1 MTLISATDRRQ
12 SGGFTLLELM
22 IVLAI
27 LAMGSVLVIPG
38 LSGMDSRTFNAQVRA
53 AGSLL
58 NYARRTAVVTGR
70 PAVAS
75 FESQPERSEAE
86 ESEAEEAEIRTS
98 EAARSTLGPDAPWS
112 SRGVE
117 IAYRDSTRQLVEV
130 EDTIDITFFPE
141 GGSTGGELI
150 LTLDDREAVIVI
162 DPFSGRVRT
171 ELPDD

>member
-1 MTLISATDRRQ
+1 M
-12 SGGFTLLELM
+12 
-22 IVLAI
+22 LAI
-27 LAMGSVLVIPG
+27 LAMGSMLVIPG
-38 LSGMDSRTFNAQVRA
+38 LTGMESRTFNAQVREA
-53 AGSLL
+53 SSLL

-75 FESQPERSEAE
+75 FQSQPDEAA
-86 ESEAEEAEIRTS
+86 AEVDADIRTS

-117 IAYRDSTRQLVEV
+117 IAYRDSTQHLVEV
-130 EDTIDITFFPE
+130 EDDIDITFFPE

>member
-1 MTLISATDRRQ
+1 MTLISATDRHR

-27 LAMGSVLVIPG
+27 LAMGSMLVIPG
-38 LSGMDSRTFNAQVRA
+38 LTGMDTRTFNAQVREA
-53 AGSLL
+53 SALL

-75 FESQPERSEAE
+75 FQSQPDEAE
-86 ESEAEEAEIRTS
+86 GRDDAAIRTS
-98 EAARSTLGPDAPWS
+98 AAARSTLGSDAAWS

-117 IAYRDSTRQLVEV
+117 IAYRDSTQQLVEM
-130 EDTIDITFFPE
+130 DDAIDITFFPE

-150 LTLDDREAVIVI
+150 LRLDDREAVIVI

-171 ELPDD
+171 ELPND

>member
-1 MTLISATDRRQ
+1 M
-12 SGGFTLLELM
+12 
-22 IVLAI
+22 LAI
-27 LAMGSVLVIPG
+27 LAMGSMLVIPG
-38 LSGMDSRTFNAQVRA
+38 LTGMDSRTFNAQVRE

-75 FESQPERSEAE
+75 FESQSEESQPERSE
-86 ESEAEEAEIRTS
+86 ESEAEEADIRTS

-150 LTLDDREAVIVI
+150 LTLDDLEAVIVI

>member
-1 MTLISATDRRQ
+1 MTPISATDRRQ

-22 IVLAI
+22 IVLVI

-38 LSGMDSRTFNAQVRA
+38 LSGMDSRTFNAQVRE

-75 FESQPERSEAE
+75 FESQPER
-86 ESEAEEAEIRTS
+86 SEAEEAEIRTS

-117 IAYRDSTRQLVEV
+117 IAYRDSTQQLVEV

>member
-27 LAMGSVLVIPG
+27 LAMGSMLVIPG
-38 LSGMDSRTFNAQVRA
+38 LTGMDSRTFNAQVRE

-70 PAVAS
+70 PVVAS
-75 FESQPERSEAE
+75 FESQSE

-117 IAYRDSTRQLVEV
+117 IVYRDSTRQLVEV

>member
-1 MTLISATDRRQ
+1 M
-12 SGGFTLLELM
+12 
-22 IVLAI
+22 LAI
-27 LAMGSVLVIPG
+27 LAMGSMLVIPG
-38 LSGMDSRTFNAQVRA
+38 LTGMDTRTFNAQVREA
-53 AGSLL
+53 SSLL

-75 FESQPERSEAE
+75 FQSQPDEAAAE
-86 ESEAEEAEIRTS
+86 EDTDIRSSET
-98 EAARSTLGPDAPWS
+98 ARSTLGPDAPWS

-117 IAYRDSTRQLVEV
+117 VAYRDSTQQLVEV
-130 EDTIDITFFPE
+130 EDAIDITFFPE

>member
-1 MTLISATDRRQ
+1 MTLTSATDRRR

-27 LAMGSVLVIPG
+27 LAMGSMLVIPG
-38 LSGMDSRTFNAQVRA
+38 LTGMESRTFNAQVREA
-53 AGSLL
+53 SSLL

-75 FESQPERSEAE
+75 FQSQPD
-86 ESEAEEAEIRTS
+86 ESEVEDDAAVRTS

-117 IAYRDSTRQLVEV
+117 IAYRDSTQQLVDV
-130 EDTIDITFFPE
+130 EDAIDITFFPE

>member
-1 MTLISATDRRQ
+1 M
-12 SGGFTLLELM
+12 
-22 IVLAI
+22 LAI
-27 LAMGSVLVIPG
+27 LAMGSMLVIPG
-38 LSGMDSRTFNAQVRA
+38 LTGMESRTFNAQVREA
-53 AGSLL
+53 SSLL

-75 FESQPERSEAE
+75 FQSQPEASEVE
-86 ESEAEEAEIRTS
+86 EDAAVSAS

-117 IAYRDSTRQLVEV
+117 IAYRDSTQHLVEV
-130 EDTIDITFFPE
+130 EDDIDITFFPE

>member
-1 MTLISATDRRQ
+1 MTLISATDRRL

-27 LAMGSVLVIPG
+27 LAMGSMLVIPG
-38 LSGMDSRTFNAQVRA
+38 LTGMDTRTFNAQVREA
-53 AGSLL
+53 SSLL

-75 FESQPERSEAE
+75 FESQPDEAE
-86 ESEAEEAEIRTS
+86 AEQDADIRTS
-98 EAARSTLGPDAPWS
+98 EGARSTLGPDAPWS

-117 IAYRDSTRQLVEV
+117 IAYRDSTQQLVEV
-130 EDTIDITFFPE
+130 EDAIDITFFPE

>member
-1 MTLISATDRRQ
+1 M
-12 SGGFTLLELM
+12 
-22 IVLAI
+22 LAI
-27 LAMGSVLVIPG
+27 LAMGSMLVVPG
-38 LSGMDSRTFNAQVRA
+38 LTGMDTRTFNAQVREA
-53 AGSLL
+53 SSLL

-75 FESQPERSEAE
+75 FRSQPDEAEAE
-86 ESEAEEAEIRTS
+86 ESADIRTS

-117 IAYRDSTRQLVEV
+117 IAYRDSTQQRVEV
-130 EDTIDITFFPE
+130 EDVIDITFFPE

-162 DPFSGRVRT
+162 DPFSGRVRM

>member
-1 MTLISATDRRQ
+1 MTLISATDRHR

-27 LAMGSVLVIPG
+27 LAMGSMLVVPG
-38 LSGMDSRTFNAQVRA
+38 LTGMDSRTFNAQVREA
-53 AGSLL
+53 SSLL

-70 PAVAS
+70 PAIAS
-75 FESQPERSEAE
+75 FQSQPAEAD
-86 ESEAEEAEIRTS
+86 ADADADANADLRTS
-98 EAARSTLGPDAPWS
+98 EAARSTLGPDDIWS

-117 IAYRDSTRQLVEV
+117 IAYRDSTQQLVDV
-130 EDTIDITFFPE
+130 ESAIDITFFPE
-141 GGSTGGELI
+141 GGSTGGALI

>member
-1 MTLISATDRRQ
+1 M
-12 SGGFTLLELM
+12 
-22 IVLAI
+22 LAI
-27 LAMGSVLVIPG
+27 LAMGSMLVIPG
-38 LSGMDSRTFNAQVRA
+38 LTGMDSRTFNAQVRE

-75 FESQPERSEAE
+75 FQSQSE
-86 ESEAEEAEIRTS
+86 ESEAEEADIRTS
-98 EAARSTLGPDAPWS
+98 EGARSTLGPDAPWS